1 MQNEAQLLDD
11 GQLMVYNNNNNNRN
25 GEIGME
31 WKEGKKTGEKERGQ
45 KIRILCKF
53 F

>member
-11 GQLMVYNNNNNNRN
+11 GQLMVYSSNNNSRN

-31 WKEGKKTGEKERGQ
+31 LKEGKKTGEREKED
-45 KIRILCKF
+45 KK
-53 F
+53 